1 MLDLNGLNPAQ
12 LSAVKQTEGPV
23 LVLAGAGTGKT
34 RVITYRIAHLLDKG
48 VPPQNILAVTF
59 TNKAAREM
67 KERAASL
74 VGPGAKKLLI
84 STFHSYCVRV
94 LREDITLLGF
104 RPSYSIFDTGDQMS
118 LARKCLRS
126 TKISGEELDAKSVL
140 HAIGSAKNRAITPDT
155 LSRMAGEFREEAI
168 AHIYSKYQDELKAC
182 NAVDFDDLLMHSL
195 WLFQNVPQVLEKH
208 ADRFQYV
215 LIDEFQDTNEVQ
227 YQIVYELCKAHRN
240 ICIVGDDDQSIYG
253 WRGAQSSNIARF
265 EKDFAGAKV
274 VKLEENYRSTKA
286 ILDVANCVIKQNL
299 LRKDKVLRSNLGPGT
314 QVEVF
319 SAEDERTVAESVIA
333 RISTHRGMN
342 QRRWKDYAILFR
354 TNSQSRVFESALR
367 ASKIPYVLI
376 GGPSFFDRKEVRDLL
391 GYMSALANPDD
402 EVALFR
408 VINCPQR
415 GIGKTTI
422 GRINAYSLQKG
433 LSFHQALGQIHE
445 IAEVKTGPA
454 TKVGDFYDFLARY
467 RRQAETGALSAT
479 LTALIEEINYDEEI
493 ARHFPDP
500 LEQKTRMSIVQE
512 MINAASE
519 FERSNPRP
527 TFAALLQD
535 LAIDDRDTNSDEAK
549 DAVYMITLHSAKGL
563 EFPYVFLAG
572 VEEGILPHQRSISED
587 NLDTIE
593 EERRLFYVGITRAQ
607 YELVMTMADVR
618 TQFGKSM
625 ETEPSRF
632 LSEIK
637 DGLINYVTPDT
648 AGPASPEVEKSYM
661 DAIQNLLKRS

>member
-12 LSAVKQTEGPV
+12 SSAVRQTEGPV

-34 RVITYRIAHLLDKG
+34 RVITYRIAHLLNKG
-48 VPPQNILAVTF
+48 VLPQNILAVTF

-67 KERAASL
+67 KERAAKL
-74 VGPGAKKLLI
+74 VGPPAKELLLC
-84 STFHSYCVRV
+84 TFHSYCVRV
-94 LREDITLLGF
+94 LREDLSLLGF
-104 RPSYSIFDTGDQMS
+104 RPNYSIFDTGDQMS
-118 LARKCLRS
+118 LVRKCLRS
-126 TKISGEELDAKSVL
+126 TKIAGEDLDAHFVL
-140 HAIGSAKNRAITPDT
+140 NAIGSAKNRALNPET
-155 LSRMAGEFREEAI
+155 LSSMAGEFREEAI
-168 AHIYSKYQDELKAC
+168 AHIYQKYQDELKAC
-182 NAVDFDDLLMHSL
+182 NAVDFDDLLMHTL

-208 ADRFQYV
+208 ANRFQYV

-227 YQIVYELCKAHRN
+227 YQIVHELCKGHRN
-240 ICIVGDDDQSIYG
+240 LCIVGDDDQSIYG

-286 ILDVANCVIKQNL
+286 ILDVANSVIKQNL
-299 LRKDKVLRSNLGPGT
+299 IRKDKVLRSNLGPGT
-314 QVEVF
+314 PVEVF

-354 TNSQSRVFESALR
+354 TNSQSRVFETALR

-376 GGPSFFDRKEVRDLL
+376 GGPSFFDRKEVKDLL
-391 GYMSALANPDD
+391 AYMSALANPDD

-408 VINCPQR
+408 VINCPPR

-422 GRINAYSLQKG
+422 ERINAYSMQKG
-433 LSFHQALGQIHE
+433 ISFYEALGKVHE
-445 IAEVKTGPA
+445 IEKIKTGPA
-454 TKVGDFYDFLARY
+454 TQVGDFYDFLARY
-467 RRQAETGALSAT
+467 RRQAETGALAST
-479 LTALIEEINYDEEI
+479 LTALIDEIDYDEEV

-500 LEQKTRMSIVQE
+500 LDQKARMSIVQE
-512 MINAASE
+512 MINAAAE
-519 FERSNPRP
+519 FERNKPKA
-527 TFAALLQD
+527 TFATLLQD
-535 LAIDDRDTNSDEAK
+535 LAIDDRDTGNEENK

-587 NLDTIE
+587 SLDSLE

-618 TQFGKSM
+618 KQFGK
-625 ETEPSRF
+625 TVQTKPSRF

-637 DGLINYVTPDT
+637 DGLLTYVTPET
-648 AGPASPEVEKSYM
+648 AGPASLEVEKSYM
-661 DAIQNLLKRS
+661 SAIQNLLKRR